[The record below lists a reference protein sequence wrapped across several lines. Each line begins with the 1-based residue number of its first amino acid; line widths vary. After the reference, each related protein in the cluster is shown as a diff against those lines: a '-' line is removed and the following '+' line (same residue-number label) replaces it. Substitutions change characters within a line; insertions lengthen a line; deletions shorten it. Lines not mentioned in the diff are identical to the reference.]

1 LIFVAGQFVF
11 QYSYYGELLPNTYT
25 LKLTGMSLAD
35 RLSNGFGFI
44 LPFLLQSGLLLL
56 MAGIDVVR
64 RFQTEKLLLFLLV
77 ASAIGYQIYV
87 GGDPWPYWR
96 MMSPTMPFLG
106 ILLIGAIMNGLH
118 AQASR
123 KGFHLKF
130 LTSIESQVSLIL
142 LLGIFV
148 ANAYFLPEALF
159 LERPFYVS
167 ANQHNVNI
175 ALALSQ
181 VTTPDATLGIF
192 WAGAIPYFAE
202 RNGIDFLG
210 KSDRYIAQLPPDLS
224 GSLSLGGMKSPPG
237 HNKYD
242 LNYSIKQLHP
252 TYVQDFKWGTQDLT
266 TWGKSVY
273 VEVQYKG
280 VVLFLLR
287 NSPAVRWDKL
297 NNIQ

>member
-1 LIFVAGQFVF
+1 
-11 QYSYYGELLPNTYT
+11 
-25 LKLTGMSLAD
+25 MSLAD
-35 RLSNGFGFI
+35 RLSNGIGFTW
-44 LPFLLQSGLLLL
+44 PFLIQIGLLLL
-56 MAGIDVVR
+56 LTGIDVVR
-64 RFQTEKLLLFLLV
+64 RFRKEKLLLFTLV
-77 ASAIGYQIYV
+77 VSAIGYQIYV

-96 MMSPTMPFLG
+96 MMSPTIPLLG
-106 ILLIGAIMNGLH
+106 ILLIGAIINGIR
-118 AQASR
+118 AQPGMKA
-123 KGFHLKF
+123 FHLKF
-130 LTSIESQVSLIL
+130 LRSVEAQISFIVLLCIL
-142 LLGIFV
+142 V

-181 VTTPDATLGIF
+181 VTTPDATVGIF
-192 WAGAIPYFAE
+192 WSGAIPYFAE

-210 KSDRYIAQLPPDLS
+210 KSDRYIAHLPPDLS

-242 LNYSIKQLHP
+242 LNYSIEQLHP

-273 VEVQYKG
+273 AEVQYKG
-280 VVLFLLR
+280 VVLYLLR
-287 NSPAVRWDKL
+287 NSASVLWEKL
-297 NNIQ
+297 NNVQ